1 MTFLARHLGV
11 QPDQWKPH
19 KVMVEACFLSPIVF
33 VVALLALWPE
43 RILVRI
49 VLLVT
54 GGAVRLQFVGIKV
67 ARMARLAFDV
77 FMRAAKRIFG
87 LVVIETD
94 RAPFGLIMA
103 GLAFRAKTPGVNILQ
118 PVTRHA
124 GPREIFVDL
133 IDVARGAVNAPV
145 SSL

>member
-1 MTFLARHLGV
+1 MEAYQGKAR
-11 QPDQWKPH
+11 Q
-19 KVMVEACFLSPIVF
+19 VMIEARFLSPIVF
-33 VVALLALWPE
+33 VVTLLAPGPE

-49 VLLVT
+49 ILLVT
-54 GGAVRLQFVGIKV
+54 GGAVRLQFVGINV
-67 ARMARLAFDV
+67 ARMAGLAFDV
-77 FMRAAKRIFG
+77 LMCAAERIFG

-94 RAPFGLIMA
+94 RAPFRLIMT
-103 GLAFRAKTPGVNILQ
+103 GLAFRAKTASMNILQ

-133 IDVARGAVNAPV
+133 IDVAGGAVNAPV